1 MSPGGQARDLAEV
14 LARARHAA
22 RAVPGRPAFTFY
34 RAGKR
39 TARLSWYGFVAAIER
54 AACALAERH
63 GVKRGQRVAVLMANN
78 ERTPIVVLA
87 IMALGA
93 VAVPLNPTLE
103 PEDWRFVA
111 LDSGSM
117 GVVVADELR
126 SKVELLEHALSF
138 VCNDQELCAHVP
150 SGPVPYGHDLAHE
163 PAVIL
168 YTSGT
173 TGQPKGVV
181 LSHANL
187 LANGRSMARHFGLH
201 GQAQLAVMPL
211 YHAHALG
218 FGLMTMLA
226 SHGHLV
232 LTEGL
237 NAFHWAEI
245 IRVERVHATS
255 LVPTLLPFLL
265 KLRVHALH
273 LPSLKALLVSSAPLS
288 QQLARDFIAGTD
300 IPLVQGWGLSEYTNF
315 ATCGDADDGVEA
327 SRRQLLTGEWP
338 SIGRPLPGV
347 QMQVRDADGRVLAAG
362 ARGELFVRGPSRM
375 LGYFRRGEPPRLQGD
390 WLATGDEGYF
400 DVDER
405 GPLYFITGRIKDLI
419 IRDAEKL
426 SPLAIERRLLQGCP
440 QLLGRVAVVGFTHAL
455 HGEEI
460 GAYVETPDG
469 GGELVERLLR
479 CAQELPN
486 GVRPKVVLCGTHPI
500 PRTNT
505 GKVQRARLKT
515 LFDAYATCSGP
526 TVMERAP

>member
-1 MSPGGQARDLAEV
+1 MIESRDLAE
-14 LARARHAA
+14 LLIRAGH
-22 RAVPGRPAFTFY
+22 AVPEVAGRPAFTFY

-39 TARLSWYGFVAAIER
+39 TARLSWNGFVAAVER

-78 ERTPIVVLA
+78 ERTPVVMLA

-103 PEDWRFVA
+103 PVDWRFVA
-111 LDSGSM
+111 LDSGSI
-117 GVVVADELR
+117 GVVIADELR
-126 SKVELLEHALSF
+126 PKAELLEHALGF
-138 VCNDQELCAHVP
+138 VCNEVELCAHVP
-150 SGPVPYGHDLAHE
+150 RGPVPYGRDLAGE
-163 PAVIL
+163 PAAIL

-187 LANGRSMARHFGLH
+187 LANGRSMARHFGLQ

-218 FGLMTMLA
+218 FGLMTMLV

-232 LTEGL
+232 LTDGL

-245 IRVERVHATS
+245 IRVEQVHATS
-255 LVPTLLPFLL
+255 LVPPLLPFLL
-265 KLRVHALH
+265 KLRVHARH

-288 QQLARDFIAGTD
+288 QQLAHDFLAGTE

-315 ATCGDADDGVEA
+315 ATCGDVEGGIDS
-327 SRRQLLTGEWP
+327 SRRQLLEGEWP

-347 QMQVRDADGRVLAAG
+347 QVQVRDADGQVLAPG

-375 LGYFRRGEPPRLQGD
+375 LGYFRRGEPPRLEGD

-400 DVDER
+400 DLDER
-405 GPLYFITGRIKDLI
+405 GPLFFITGRIKDLI

-426 SPLAIERRLLQGCP
+426 SPLAIERRLLEACP
-440 QLLGRVAVVGFTHAL
+440 QLHGRVAVVGFTHAV

-460 GAYVETPDG
+460 GAYIETPDC
-469 GGELVERLLR
+469 GGELAARLLR
-479 CAQELPN
+479 RAQELPN
-486 GVRPKVVLCGTHPI
+486 GLRPKVVLCGTRPI
-500 PRTNT
+500 PRTHT
-505 GKVQRARLKT
+505 GKVQRSQLKM
-515 LFDAYATCSGP
+515 LFGAHASCSGP